1 MNTVSTILSWALAA
15 APSSPPEPFTVVQV
29 DMDRSDE
36 STQLTA
42 YGPDG
47 EVAGE
52 VFVWVDVNGQI
63 RLDAMFAD
71 GLYMAVSTDGTE
83 VMIDAA
89 DTAVVAARMNEITV
103 ALEQTSG
110 EWGTCAWEA
119 GVAVIE
125 CAAVRPILC
134 IGGTIVA
141 ACTCLPLLVD
151 EWEGYSC
158 PGPL

>member
-1 MNTVSTILSWALAA
+1 MNAVNTLLSWVLAG
-15 APSSPPEPFTVVQV
+15 APASPAESFTVVEV
-29 DMDRSDE
+29 DMERSDE

-52 VFVWVDVNGQI
+52 VFMWADADGRI

-71 GLYMAVSTDGTE
+71 GLYLSVATDGNDVT
-83 VMIDAA
+83 IDTDDAA
-89 DTAVVAARMNEITV
+89 AVAMRMDEITA
-103 ALEQTSG
+103 ALEQASG

-119 GVAVIE
+119 GVAAIE
-125 CAAVRPILC
+125 CVAVRPILC